1 MVDERSVAVAK
12 IGPSRFQGRGS
23 SGSDIPDLAK
33 SIKTNGLINPIH
45 VWETE
50 AGLELVCGARRLEAH
65 RLLGRAEILAKV
77 HSGIGTTEAAS
88 LHWSDNLEREDLGY
102 YEQAVT
108 AGRILG
114 WADGAATVDRKAF
127 LGMTGLSSARLKR
140 LQQLHRLSPEV
151 GAHVDSGAL
160 TQTEGIEISRL
171 PQDDQIALAKEYLAR
186 IGAENPETPS
196 RDLAFLKETV
206 AARLPQKPKAEAETG
221 MRVLADEIG
230 AGGQAGSGE
239 SAGRQPPEPDAAAPP
254 EGNGGGM
261 PDDDAPS
268 DAQREK
274 KRPGTETVEYGECHD
289 RIRLVMTPKDW
300 IVTVKIPRDSSDS
313 RPTQDINRA
322 FQKSDDDRG
331 GLHLLLAYVDA
342 AGKMAREKGTD
353 GQK

>member
-12 IGPSRFQGRGS
+12 VGPSRFQGRGS
-23 SGSDIPDLAK
+23 SGASDVLGLAK

-65 RLLGRAEILAKV
+65 RLLDRAEILAKV
-77 HSGIGTTEAAS
+77 HSGIGATEAAL

-114 WADGAATVDRKAF
+114 WADGAAAVDRKAF
-127 LGMTGLSSARLKR
+127 LEMTGLSSARLKR

-160 TQTEGIEISRL
+160 TQTEGIEVSRL
-171 PQDDQIALAKEYLAR
+171 PQGDQGDLAKEYLAR
-186 IGAENPETPS
+186 ISAEDPESPS
-196 RDLAFLKETV
+196 RDLVFLKEAV
-206 AARLPQKPKAEAETG
+206 AARLPQKPKAEAGTG
-221 MRVLADEIG
+221 MRVLADEVG
-230 AGGQAGSGE
+230 AGGQAPSGGS
-239 SAGRQPPEPDAAAPP
+239 AARPDAPP
-254 EGNGGGM
+254 EGGGGAERM
-261 PDDDAPS
+261 PDDDAPPG
-268 DAQREK
+268 APQEK

-300 IVTVKIPRDSSDS
+300 IVTAKIPRGSGDSQ
-313 RPTQDINRA
+313 PTQDIKRA
-322 FQKSDDDRG
+322 FEKSGDDRS
-331 GLHLLLAYVDA
+331 GLHLMLAYVDA
-342 AGKMAREKGTD
+342 AGKMAMGKAEGAG
-353 GQK
+353 GQE